1 MLLLQLRERLAKGQF
16 WAMLIVAVP
25 LGFGLYYFKKYHRQI
40 RIPPIFALPAF
51 LILSFGTFF
60 SELRGVQVYLGT
72 CVEITWKGVT
82 RML

>member
-1 MLLLQLRERLAKGQF
+1 MLLLQLRERLANG
-16 WAMLIVAVP
+16 WATLIVAVP

-51 LILSFGTFF
+51 LILSYGIFY
-60 SELRGVQVYLGT
+60 SKLRGVQVYLGT

>member
-1 MLLLQLRERLAKGQF
+1 MLLLQLGKKMVKGKF
-16 WAMLIVAVP
+16 WAPLIVAVP
-25 LGFGLYYFKKYHRQI
+25 LGFGLYYSKKYHRQI
-40 RIPPIFALPAF
+40 RIPPTLILPAF

-60 SELRGVQVYLGT
+60 SKLRGVQVYLGT